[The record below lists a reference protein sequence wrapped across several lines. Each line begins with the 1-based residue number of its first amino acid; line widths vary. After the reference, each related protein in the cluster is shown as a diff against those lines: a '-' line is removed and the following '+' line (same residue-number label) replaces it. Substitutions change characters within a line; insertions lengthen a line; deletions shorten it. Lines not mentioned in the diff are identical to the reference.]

1 MNIETLFNKKSYL
14 RTYLGISSLLC
25 LFFFP
30 LEIYSDSSIAEK
42 FTLILYAIV
51 SVIGYFALKKFNN
64 FKFSRNVLI
73 LFFGLAI
80 TINTL
85 SSDGYLNTIYSF
97 FQTSLLTIY
106 FLLNLK
112 KTIIYFAFIFIFLF
126 LNYLFPLSQDMIDYY
141 FLEGYNGYFFLL
153 FALINIL
160 STLLATAKEIKNTKD
175 KINQVTGQLE
185 VQEIANNVKAINLKE
200 FENTQKIFDSL
211 RKNYPQEESISQ
223 LQKKFNQ
230 LESAIYEKL

>member
-30 LEIYSDSSIAEK
+30 LGIYSDSSIAEK

-51 SVIGYFALKKFNN
+51 SVIGYIGLKKFNN

-200 FENTQKIFDSL
+200 FENTQKFFDSL

>member
-1 MNIETLFNKKSYL
+1 
-14 RTYLGISSLLC
+14 
-25 LFFFP
+25 
-30 LEIYSDSSIAEK
+30 
-42 FTLILYAIV
+42 
-51 SVIGYFALKKFNN
+51 
-64 FKFSRNVLI
+64 
-73 LFFGLAI
+73 
-80 TINTL
+80 
-85 SSDGYLNTIYSF
+85 
-97 FQTSLLTIY
+97 
-106 FLLNLK
+106 
-112 KTIIYFAFIFIFLF
+112 
-126 LNYLFPLSQDMIDYY
+126 MIDYY